1 MVNKIIEI
9 FNSLNIPITDSI
21 WLESP
26 GLPYTVYLDN
36 RQFRGGDN
44 KICICEHD
52 FQIEYYSE
60 FIDRSA
66 SDKIEEQFI
75 ENNIE
80 FQDMPWVYIDKENL
94 YMKKYYINSTNK
106 I

>member
-1 MVNKIIEI
+1 MENKIIEI
-9 FNSLNIPITDSI
+9 FKNINIPITDSV

-26 GLPYTVYLDN
+26 GLPYAVYMDN
-36 RQFRGGDN
+36 RQFRGGGN
-44 KICICEHD
+44 KVCICEHD

-60 FIDRSA
+60 FIEKDT
-66 SDKIEEQFI
+66 SDNIEKLFI

-94 YMKKYYINSTNK
+94 YMKKYYISSMNK